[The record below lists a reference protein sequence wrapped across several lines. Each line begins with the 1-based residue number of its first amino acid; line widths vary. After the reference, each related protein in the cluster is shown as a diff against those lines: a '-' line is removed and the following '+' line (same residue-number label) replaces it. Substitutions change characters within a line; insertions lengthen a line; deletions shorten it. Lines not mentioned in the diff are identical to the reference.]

1 VGECL
6 LSASLRHAS
15 PLTAS
20 PGLLPR
26 GAAELVEHF
35 SAACDR
41 RLVAE
46 LDAAREELAGLPVRR
61 RVARALRTRLEMNG
75 VHASSWAQALSL
87 QAHPR
92 NAMHAL
98 RQRAGVVDEV
108 WSRAGDTSTDALNW
122 YVKRGALLGV
132 YSTTE
137 LYMVTDLTPAF
148 GATWAHLD
156 ALLEQSW
163 EAGKKGSEA
172 LELAR
177 TLSRRHAV

>member
-1 VGECL
+1 MP
-6 LSASLRHAS
+6 
-15 PLTAS
+15 PLTTP

-41 RLVAE
+41 RLVEE
-46 LDAAREELAGLPVRR
+46 LEAAREELAALPVRR

-75 VHASSWAQALSL
+75 VHAASWAQALSL
-87 QAHPR
+87 QAYPA
-92 NAMHAL
+92 NAAQAL

-108 WSRAGDTSTDALNW
+108 WSRAGDTSTDALSW
-122 YVKRGALLGV
+122 YLKRGALLGV

-137 LYMVTDLTPAF
+137 VYMVTDLTPAF

-156 ALLEQSW
+156 GLLEQSW
-163 EAGKKGSEA
+163 ELGKKGGEA
-172 LELAR
+172 LELAK
-177 TLSRRHAV
+177 TMARRQGPAPRQA